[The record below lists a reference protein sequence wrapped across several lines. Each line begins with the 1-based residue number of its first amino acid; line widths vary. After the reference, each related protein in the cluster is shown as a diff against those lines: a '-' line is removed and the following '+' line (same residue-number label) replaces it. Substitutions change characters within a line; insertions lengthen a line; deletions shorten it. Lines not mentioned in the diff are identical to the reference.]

1 MSRGNPI
8 VQMRV
13 DDEFLQRIDEAIESR
28 NKHSREAP
36 WTRSDWLRQAVLD
49 KLSHIARSKG
59 KKRTGDKSTHAEISG
74 GIQ

>member
-13 DDEFLQRIDEAIESR
+13 DDELLQKIDEAIESR
-28 NKHSREAP
+28 NEHSREAP

-49 KLSHIARSKG
+49 KLSHIARSKA
-59 KKRTGDKSTHAEISG
+59 KKRTGEKATQAEIPG
-74 GIQ
+74 GQS